1 MEQASEQLQVQ
12 IRWVEVKTTVS
23 EVDITHLKDLEELKF
38 INRIPLSLMV
48 LVVQEPLQAH
58 IIHLLF
64 LHPEAMPMLRH
75 TILQIT
81 TI

>member
-1 MEQASEQLQVQ
+1 VEQVLEQLQVQ

-23 EVDITHLKDLEELKF
+23 EVDIIHLKDLEELKF
-38 INRIPLSLMV
+38 INLIPLSLMV

-58 IIHLLF
+58 IIHLHF
-64 LHPEAMPMLRH
+64 LHQEAMPMLRH